1 MSYKSAYEMLAK
13 HTHGGIS
20 GVSLAEAKASQHD
33 WSSHA
38 LL

>member
-1 MSYKSAYEMLAK
+1 MSQKSAYDLLSK

-20 GVSLAEAKASQHD
+20 GVSLAEAKVSQHD